1 MKIRKIAGV
10 AIILILATALFAS
23 LAACSP
29 KQALYPFEVTA
40 KKGVT
45 SSSLSV
51 KKVENLADD
60 FILGMDASS
69 VVSLEASGVKF
80 CDFDGKETDVFKVL
94 ADNGVNTIRVR
105 VWNNPFDKNGNG
117 YGGGNCTIDTAVEI
131 GKRATKYKMNLM
143 VDFHYSDFWADP
155 AKQKAP
161 KAWSNLGVDEKAEA
175 LYNFTKDSLQKL
187 CDEKIRVSL
196 VQVGNETNNG
206 LVAGETKWE
215 NSHKLFAAGA
225 KAVRE
230 VCPKARVIL
239 HFANPEKAGNYDYYA
254 KMLKQ
259 YNVDYDVFATSYY
272 PYWHGTLTNLQQT
285 LSHIAE
291 TYGKKVMVAETSYA
305 YTDKDSDFHHNTI
318 SDKKNIVAD
327 YPFSVQGQADS
338 VRNVIDIIA
347 HTTGGI
353 GVCYWEGTWIGVGKQ
368 SFQQNKQL
376 WEKFGSGWASSYSAE
391 YDPDDAGKFFG
402 GSAVDNQA
410 MFDAD
415 GKPLESLKVFALVH
429 TGNNR

>member
-1 MKIRKIAGV
+1 MKLGKIICV
-10 AIILILATALFAS
+10 AMVLMLAISVVFTF
-23 LAACSP
+23 AACGH
-29 KQALYPFEVTA
+29 KQALDPFTVTA

-45 SSSLSV
+45 SNTLSV

-60 FILGMDASS
+60 FVLGMDASS
-69 VVSLEASGVKF
+69 VVSLEASGVKYF
-80 CDFDGKETDVFKVL
+80 DFDGKETDVFKVL
-94 ADNGVNTIRVR
+94 ADSGVNTIRVR

-131 GKRATKYKMNLM
+131 GKRATKYGMNLM

-155 AKQKAP
+155 AKQKVP
-161 KAWSNLGVDEKAEA
+161 KAWSTLNVDEKADA

-187 CDEKIRVSL
+187 CDEKIRISM

-206 LVAGETKWE
+206 NVAGETEWK

-230 VCPKARVIL
+230 ICPKALVVL

-272 PYWHGTLTNLQQT
+272 PYWHGTLTNLQTT
-285 LSHIAE
+285 LSAISK

-305 YTDKDSDFHHNTI
+305 YTEKDTDFHNNTI
-318 SDKKNIVAD
+318 SSHTGVTAN

-338 VRNVIDIIA
+338 VRSVVDTIA

-353 GVCYWEGTWIGVGKQ
+353 GVCYWEGTWITVGKQ
-368 SFQQNKQL
+368 SYQQNKQL
-376 WEKFGSGWASSYSAE
+376 WEKFGSGWASSFSAE
-391 YDPDDAGKFFG
+391 YDADDAGKYFG
-402 GSAVDNQA
+402 GCAVDNQA

-415 GKPLESLKVFALVH
+415 GKPLESLKVFGLVH
-429 TGNNR
+429 SGN